1 MIGLSRSRLGRAVR
15 ALTVRRRALSHPCP
29 APAHG
34 HLGQEVVPAWLVASL
49 IIPVCSATFPDV
61 SGSSDSL
68 LAPWIDRSG
77 IDKLDWTLPSTPHA
91 TSLTMLYASK

>member
-1 MIGLSRSRLGRAVR
+1 MIALSRSWLGRAVR

-34 HLGQEVVPAWLVASL
+34 HFGQEVVPARLVASL
-49 IIPVCSATFPDV
+49 IIPVCSATFPGV
-61 SGSSDSL
+61 SGSSDSQ
-68 LAPWIDRSG
+68 LAACLDRSG

-91 TSLTMLYASK
+91 TSLAMLYASK

>member
-1 MIGLSRSRLGRAVR
+1 M
-15 ALTVRRRALSHPCP
+15 
-29 APAHG
+29 
-34 HLGQEVVPAWLVASL
+34 PAWLVASL

-61 SGSSDSL
+61 SGSSDSQ
-68 LAPWIDRSG
+68 LAPRIDRSG